1 MAENDYPDFPALLVL
16 EVTGML
22 DAAVVVDA
30 IFKSADISLI
40 ESLRVGGGRIAIW
53 AGGEL
58 SAVNTATD
66 AAYLALADSREARS
80 CIFTLPSDVV
90 RDFMAMSV
98 SA

>member
-1 MAENDYPDFPALLVL
+1 MARNKDADFPALVVI

-30 IFKSADISLI
+30 IFKSADISLV

-90 RDFMAMSV
+90 REFMSMSV

>member
-1 MAENDYPDFPALLVL
+1 MSDQDRPDFPALLVL

-30 IFKSADISLI
+30 MFKSADVTLI

-58 SAVNTATD
+58 SAINTATD
-66 AAYLALADSREARS
+66 SAYLALAESREARS

-90 RDFMAMSV
+90 REFMAMSV
-98 SA
+98 AA

>member
-1 MAENDYPDFPALLVL
+1 MARNNDADFPALVVL

-30 IFKSADISLI
+30 IFKSADISLV

-90 RDFMAMSV
+90 REFMSMPV

>member
-1 MAENDYPDFPALLVL
+1 MAEQEHPDFPALLVL

-30 IFKSADISLI
+30 MFKSADVSLI
-40 ESLRVGGGRIAIW
+40 ESLRTGGGRIAIW

-58 SAVNTATD
+58 SAINTATD
-66 AAYLALADSREARS
+66 AAYLALADSREAGS
-80 CIFTLPSDVV
+80 CIFTLPSKVV
-90 RDFMAMSV
+90 REFMSMSV

>member
-1 MAENDYPDFPALLVL
+1 MPEQDRSDYPALLVL
-16 EVTGML
+16 EVTGVL

-30 IFKSADISLI
+30 MFKSADISLI

-66 AAYLALADSREARS
+66 AAYLALADSREAQS

-90 RDFMAMSV
+90 RKFMSMSV

>member
-1 MAENDYPDFPALLVL
+1 MAENKYADFPTLLVL

-30 IFKSADISLI
+30 MFKSADISLI

-90 RDFMAMSV
+90 REFMSMSV

>member
-1 MAENDYPDFPALLVL
+1 MPNQDRRDFPALLLL

-30 IFKSADISLI
+30 MFKSADITLI
-40 ESLRVGGGRIAIW
+40 ESLRVGGGRVAIW
-53 AGGEL
+53 AGGDL

-90 RDFMAMSV
+90 REFMSMTVA
-98 SA
+98 A